1 MLHLLSPGIVLAVV
15 LTLIAAQATR
25 VVAPD
30 RGPYLW
36 SLSLAVVGLIV
47 GELIALSGHLQ
58 GPAVGVLHPVIDVIV
73 MGAVECAGVVV
84 VAPRRTPE
92 RGR

>member
-1 MLHLLSPGIVLAVV
+1 MLHILSPGIVLAVV
-15 LTLIAAQATR
+15 LTLIGAQATR

-36 SLSLAVVGLIV
+36 ALSLAAVGLIV
-47 GELIALSGHLQ
+47 GELVALSGHLQ

-73 MGAVECAGVVV
+73 MAVVETAGVLV
-84 VAPRRTPE
+84 VAPRGSLE